1 MSASASRNTS
11 TRSPDLGDPH
21 ALGERL
27 AAFLRRAHG
36 ARAVRVEGLR
46 RLTGGAS
53 RQTWS
58 FDAVIERGAGA
69 PEVVPLILRRDLAP
83 GASHMAQAVECR
95 LLAAVHAAGVPI
107 PRVHREGDDSL
118 GVPFFL
124 MERVEGETIARRIL
138 RDETFATARTT
149 LIGDLAAALARI
161 HRVPLAEHGLDALL
175 PAPAGGTTP
184 AAAECDRYEQLY
196 RGLTLDPHP
205 AFELAFR
212 WLRAHLPP
220 AESVSTPPPGIV
232 PAATGSRISPPA
244 LVHGDF
250 RLGNVIVGAEGLRA
264 VLDWE
269 LAHVGD
275 PTEDLAWLCLRS
287 WRFGN
292 DDRPAAG
299 LAAREALWAAYEA
312 AGGAPVDPARARFWE
327 VFGNLRWGVICIVQ
341 SRRHLDGQSHSV
353 ELAAIGRRVAE
364 TEWELLQ
371 LMDA

>member
-1 MSASASRNTS
+1 
-11 TRSPDLGDPH
+11 
-21 ALGERL
+21 
-27 AAFLRRAHG
+27 
-36 ARAVRVEGLR
+36 V
-46 RLTGGAS
+46 
-53 RQTWS
+53 
-58 FDAVIERGAGA
+58 
-69 PEVVPLILRRDLAP
+69 
-83 GASHMAQAVECR
+83 
-95 LLAAVHAAGVPI
+95 

-118 GVPFFL
+118 GVPFLL

-138 RDETFATARTT
+138 RDEAFATARTT
-149 LIGDLAAALARI
+149 LIGALAAALARI

-175 PAPAGGTTP
+175 PAPASGTTP
-184 AAAECDRYEQLY
+184 AAAECDRYEDLY
-196 RGLTLDPHP
+196 RTLTLDPHP

-220 AESVSTPPPGIV
+220 GESTSTPPPGTA
-232 PAATGSRISPPA
+232 PAASGCSRVVLPA

-250 RLGNVIVGAEGLRA
+250 RLGNVIVGADGLRA

-269 LAHVGD
+269 LAHAGD
-275 PTEDLAWLCLRS
+275 PTEDLAWLCVRS

-299 LAAREALWAAYEA
+299 LASREALWAAYEA

-341 SRRHLDGQSHSV
+341 SRRYLDGQSSSV

-371 LMDA
+371 LMDG